1 MTQRAASDP
10 VLGYNHNL
18 RHGGRVFHV
27 QTEDSGQGYAR
38 LHTHLF
44 YEGTILSSKKQEYDP
59 SAPEDA
65 VRALM
70 QQLHK
75 AMIRE
80 LTHGEHDARIGA
92 FFIARG
98 EPAMLDAN
106 GAPARRG
113 APRAPAPAVVESAVA
128 QAQPELP
135 PAAPRAAALPAT
147 APMAAAAAPAKPVVM
162 VKPGGVRRPPVVLS
176 SSADGVV
183 VRRNV
188 VINVGGGAP
197 PVNGTP
203 GNARQPPSTGSRL
216 EPPAPAGA
224 GRRQRRRRRSR
235 QGPARAPRRRP
246 NPRLSRWRRRATF
259 ACRGRRPGHRRARSG
274 QQPIITNVPAV
285 TAGGARCEVK
295 MPWDPPGGDA
305 AAGEHG
311 RVRGRARRRQ
321 GPGRGDPRVPV
332 RRQRN
337 RRALTGI
344 DRPCQSKCRT
354 RPHRARPSRCSVR
367 RPAAGAAARKSC
379 SAATRI
385 PFETVDVT
393 GDRQA
398 RAELI
403 ERANWRTVPVIFV
416 EGRPIG
422 GYRELA
428 DAAERRRARAPQASL
443 TTRPAPP
450 STRT

>member
-1 MTQRAASDP
+1 MTQRARQSP

-80 LTHGEHDARIGA
+80 LTHGEYDARIGA

-98 EPAMLDAN
+98 EPPRLDA
-106 GAPARRG
+106 GGGAAPAGRAAR
-113 APRAPAPAVVESAVA
+113 PRAPAPAVVESAVV

-135 PAAPRAAALPAT
+135 PAVAAAPRRCRAT

-203 GNARQPPSTGSRL
+203 GNARQAPSTAARL
-216 EPPAPAGA
+216 EPAAPAGA
-224 GRRQRRRRRSR
+224 GRLQRRRRRSR
-235 QGPARAPRRRP
+235 QGRAAPAPQRRP
-246 NPRLSRWRRRATF
+246 SRHLSRWRRRARF
-259 ACRGRRPGHRRARSG
+259 ACRGRRPGRRRAPAASNRSS
-274 QQPIITNVPAV
+274 PTSRASP
-285 TAGGARCEVK
+285 RRSSLEVK
-295 MPWDPPGGDA
+295 MPWDPPGGEKPPAGTDA
-305 AAGEHG
+305 FA
-311 RVRGRARRRQ
+311 
-321 GPGRGDPRVPV
+321 
-332 RRQRN
+332 
-337 RRALTGI
+337 
-344 DRPCQSKCRT
+344 
-354 RPHRARPSRCSVR
+354 
-367 RPAAGAAARKSC
+367 
-379 SAATRI
+379 
-385 PFETVDVT
+385 
-393 GDRQA
+393 
-398 RAELI
+398 AELGDDKGLDEVI
-403 ERANWRTVPVIFV
+403 LEYLSDDSETEER
-416 EGRPIG
+416 
-422 GYRELA
+422 
-428 DAAERRRARAPQASL
+428 
-443 TTRPAPP
+443 
-450 STRT
+450 